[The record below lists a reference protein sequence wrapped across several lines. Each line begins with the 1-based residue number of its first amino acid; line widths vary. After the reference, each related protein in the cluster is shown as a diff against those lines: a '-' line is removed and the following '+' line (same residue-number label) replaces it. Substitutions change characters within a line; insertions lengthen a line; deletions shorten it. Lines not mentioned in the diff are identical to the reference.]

1 MFNLRLVKDDTKI
14 NFMGVRFA
22 ALGLTL
28 FIIAGSIGLLM
39 TRGLNYGIDFAGG
52 TLIEVQTPEA
62 ADIAALRARLDGLGL
77 GGIMI
82 QQFGGPNDVLIRLQ
96 QQEGG
101 EEAQKAAQD
110 KVRASLGEGVEI
122 RRVEFVGPQVGS
134 ELVRAGAKAAFF
146 ALLGIFAYIWFRF
159 EWQFGV
165 AAIAALLHDMIA
177 TLGFFALTQ
186 IEFDLST
193 VAAVLM
199 IAGYSNNDTVVVF
212 DRIRENLRRYK
223 KMPIV
228 ELSNLTINQT
238 LSRTLM
244 TSLTTLLSLLALWL
258 FGGEVIRSFTDA
270 LIVGIVVGTYS
281 SIYIATPIWMMMLSP
296 KMLAGREDAV
306 GEPVGSA

>member
-1 MFNLRLVKDDTKI
+1 MFNFRLVKDDTKI
-14 NFMGVRFA
+14 NFMSKRYA

-28 FIIAGSIGLLM
+28 FIILGSIGLLM

-52 TLIEVQTPEA
+52 TLIEIKTPGP
-62 ADIAALRARLDGLGL
+62 ADVSQMRVDLDTLGL
-77 GGIMI
+77 GHILI
-82 QQFGGPNDVLIRLQ
+82 QEFGAPDDVMIRLQ
-96 QQEGG
+96 QQPGG
-101 EEAQKAAQD
+101 EIAQRAAQEKIKD
-110 KVRASLGEGVEI
+110 KLGEGIQI
-122 RRVEFVGPQVGS
+122 RRVEFVGPQVGG
-134 ELVRAGAKAAFF
+134 ELVKAGVKAALF
-146 ALLGIFAYIWFRF
+146 ALLGIFSYIWFRF

-212 DRIRENLRRYK
+212 DRIRENLRRFR
-223 KMPIV
+223 KMPV
-228 ELSNLTINQT
+228 MELANLTINQT

-258 FGGEVIRSFTDA
+258 FGGSVIRSFTDA
-270 LIVGIVVGTYS
+270 LIVGIAVGTYS
-281 SIYIATPIWMMMLSP
+281 SIYIATPIWMMMLPP
-296 KMLAGREDAV
+296 KALAGRDSDMLPA
-306 GEPVGSA
+306 AN

>member
-1 MFNLRLVKDDTKI
+1 MLNLRLVKDDTNI
-14 NFMGVRFA
+14 NFMGVRWA

-28 FIIAGSIGLLM
+28 FIIIGSFVLLM

-52 TLIEVQTPEA
+52 TLIEIKTPA
-62 ADIAALRARLDGLGL
+62 PADIGQMRVKLDALNLGH
-77 GGIMI
+77 IMI
-82 QQFGGPNDVLIRLQ
+82 QEFGAPDDVLIRLQ

-101 EEAQKAAQD
+101 EAAQKAAQD
-110 KVRASLGEGVEI
+110 KVKASLDAGVQI
-122 RRVEFVGPQVGS
+122 RRVEFVGPQVGG
-134 ELVRAGAKAAFF
+134 ELVKAGVKAAVF

-165 AAIAALLHDMIA
+165 AAILALLHDMIA

-212 DRIRENLRRYK
+212 DRIRENLRRFR
-223 KMPIV
+223 KMPV
-228 ELSNLTINQT
+228 MELSNLTINQT

-244 TSLTTLLSLLALWL
+244 TSLTTLLSLAALWL

-270 LIVGIVVGTYS
+270 LIVGIAVGTYS
-281 SIYIATPIWMMMLSP
+281 SIYIATPLWMMMLP
-296 KMLAGREDAV
+296 AKALAGRGESDLAV
-306 GEPVGSA
+306 AAG

>member
-39 TRGLNYGIDFAGG
+39 MRGLNYGIDFAGG

-101 EEAQKAAQD
+101 EEAQKTAQD

-122 RRVEFVGPQVGS
+122 RRVEFVGPQVGG
-134 ELVRAGAKAAFF
+134 ELVRAGAKAAVF

-270 LIVGIVVGTYS
+270 LIVGIAVGTCS
-281 SIYIATPIWMMMLSP
+281 SIYIATPIWMMLLSP